1 MRQKSSLQVLG
12 SITKQPFF
20 TSKESRL
27 KGISPSVL
35 AYYVKTGDL
44 ERIARGV
51 YRSACSPF
59 PSIDRWT
66 DLAEAAYLIPDS
78 AICLLSALAIY
89 GLTEEIPRQHW
100 IAIRHGT
107 SALRNRR
114 VKIIRLRNM
123 ELGKITIRLGGMT
136 VSIFDRE
143 RTVVD
148 AFRLLSP
155 EIAIKALKAGLTK
168 RGKNKLNSKKLE
180 EYAKKLRYNITPYL
194 LSATL

>member
-1 MRQKSSLQVLG
+1 MRQKSSLQALS
-12 SITKQPFF
+12 SIAKQPFF

-27 KGISPSVL
+27 IGISPSVL
-35 AYYVKTGDL
+35 AYYIKTGDL

-51 YRSACSPF
+51 YRSASSPF
-59 PSIDRWT
+59 PLDRWT

-89 GLTEEIPRQHW
+89 GFTEEIPRQHW

-155 EIAIKALKAGLTK
+155 EIAIKALKAGLAK

>member
-1 MRQKSSLQVLG
+1 MRQKSSLQAL
-12 SITKQPFF
+12 SCIAKQPFF

-27 KGISPSVL
+27 MGISPSVL

-51 YRSACSPF
+51 YRSTSSPF
-59 PSIDRWT
+59 PSIECWT
-66 DLAEAAYLIPDS
+66 DLAEAAYLIPNS

-107 SALRNRR
+107 STLRNRR

-123 ELGKITIRLGGMT
+123 ELGKITIRLGGIT

-148 AFRLLSP
+148 AFRLLSL
-155 EIAIKALKAGLTK
+155 EIAIKALKAGLAK

-180 EYAKKLRYNITPYL
+180 DYAKKLRYNITPYL